1 VRSSGAAGQAQ
12 LAVVRHRRTGATG
25 GRPAQPDRRN

>member
-1 VRSSGAAGQAQ
+1 VRLSGIAGQAQ
-12 LAVVRHRRTGATG
+12 LAVVRRSRTGATG